1 MLDVKLNTGI
11 LVMDNIRSLDCKELK
26 ELVHCAAAHNE
37 ILFMFHPSKMTD
49 ISSNYIID
57 IITKEELL
65 KVFEILVAKA
75 FHVFNKTRANSKDKD
90 DDNNNNNNNT
100 SKKIL
105 MIENRTKRVSKSPS
119 NNKVKKMKTTEV
131 VEEEADVEYD
141 VGEEVQNTGGQWGGA
156 DGELSQEN

>member
-90 DDNNNNNNNT
+90 DDNNNNNNT

-141 VGEEVQNTGGQWGGA
+141 VGEEVQNTGGW
-156 DGELSQEN
+156 